1 MYFFWCYCTFYP
13 PPPPKVRDRVTVKCS
28 LMLTITLTQTLGG
41 YESAITAFCLES
53 NYQLVPWLRKFEKA
67 YQFIVYLCILRITGL
82 MKLSVAAVNSIS
94 LQSSI
99 TKTPCAHFIS
109 LRGSLFLYM
118 LNQVYHFHFY
128 FKNQSRVSCTLPP
141 IRHLSKQFY

>member
-1 MYFFWCYCTFYP
+1 MICLSSLATAVIQITRTCTGKVTYVFLLALLHFL
-13 PPPPKVRDRVTVKCS
+13 PPPKVRDRVTVKCS

-41 YESAITAFCLES
+41 YERAIMAFCLES

-67 YQFIVYLCILRITGL
+67 YQFIVYLYMLRIPGL

-99 TKTPCAHFIS
+99 TKTPYAHFIS
-109 LRGSLFLYM
+109 LRGSLFLCM
-118 LNQVYHFHFY
+118 LN
-128 FKNQSRVSCTLPP
+128 
-141 IRHLSKQFY
+141 